1 MVPVTEA
8 DDVADMARRRAAL
21 ERIFKRMDEKPI
33 DLGDRRLTRDDY
45 YD

>member
-1 MVPVTEA
+1 MG
-8 DDVADMARRRAAL
+8 RRRAAL